1 MRILTLLI
9 GTAALFA
16 ATAPAAGASR
26 ADCDACKGADGA
38 RWVVHCTPVV
48 EGRGEIANDCAIA
61 HYERGLAYKSKGD
74 FGRAIADFTEA
85 IRLDP
90 KYAEAYYNRA
100 GAYGNK
106 GDLDRAIADLSEA
119 IRLAPAVAAAHHDR
133 GQFYR
138 MQGNYER
145 AIADL
150 SQASQIDAKSA
161 TTFNQRG

>member
-26 ADCDACKGADGA
+26 ADWDACKGDD
-38 RWVVHCTPVV
+38 RDRSIPPCTPQIQ
-48 EGRGEIANDCAIA
+48 GAGQTAKNCRLA
-61 HYERGLAYKSKGD
+61 HYERGLSYKSKGD

-106 GDLDRAIADLSEA
+106 GD
-119 IRLAPAVAAAHHDR
+119 
-133 GQFYR
+133 
-138 MQGNYER
+138 
-145 AIADL
+145 
-150 SQASQIDAKSA
+150 
-161 TTFNQRG
+161 